1 MKGSLLKTSF
11 GFIFFFLRIRPNK
24 NVLYSSFTLS
34 RNLNAINFLS
44 YLNSSKSN
52 QLKLFQSES
61 IGLYW
66 FTILIPCVKSTN
78 SAGFIWWTIKFLLLD
93 SNNFLDCA
101 TVWMT
106 SFLAFPKKQNLYRWR
121 NTNYQIQRNPVNDAH
136 YIWISLRKKC
146 PNTELFLVRIVLYSD
161 WIQEK
166 TDQK

>member
-11 GFIFFFLRIRPNK
+11 GFMFFFLRIRRNK

-78 SAGFIWWTIKFLLLD
+78 SAGFIWWTIRFLLLD
-93 SNNFLDCA
+93 SINFLDCA

-146 PNTELFLVRIVLYSD
+146 PNTKLFLVRIVLYSD
-161 WIQEK
+161 RIRRFTE
-166 TDQK
+166 